1 MSPDSLT
8 AAALAELPFTHKP
21 GRRERHLRRR
31 HGNPLF
37 AWPAVEVEPLDLLA
51 AQRDDH
57 EEMEAFRAALQGLVQ
72 RAIDLP
78 PNAGSDQVLALKEDL
93 GRAYE
98 QACGLPEDQSQVRTA
113 LGRLIDLSA
122 KAVRRAVGND
132 PLALVEL
139 AQEEEARAIHLRLLE
154 QPLVADLLH
163 PQTPITPEDLLPSL
177 LTATPSE
184 LAAALEIFD
193 PEQVQALVAQGE
205 ALLAGLEAVGV
216 DTRAARGRLLQ
227 FMVPP
232 SAAPS

>member
-1 MSPDSLT
+1 MSPDPMT
-8 AAALAELPFTHKP
+8 AGGPVELPFTHRP

-57 EEMEAFRAALQGLVQ
+57 EEMEGFQAALRDLVQ

-93 GRAYE
+93 ERAYE
-98 QACGLPEDQSQVRTA
+98 QACGLPGDQSQVLTA

-122 KAVRRAVGND
+122 KAVRRAAGSD

-139 AQEEEARAIHLRLLE
+139 AHEEEARAIHRRLLE

-163 PQTPITPEDLLPSL
+163 PRTPIAPAELIAAL

-184 LAAALEIFD
+184 LSAALEVFD
-193 PEQVQALVAQGE
+193 PQQVQDLVAQGE
-205 ALLAGLEAVGV
+205 TLLACLAAGGV
-216 DTRAARGRLLQ
+216 DTRVARGRLLQ
-227 FMVPP
+227 MMAPP

>member
-1 MSPDSLT
+1 MSTDTLST
-8 AAALAELPFTHKP
+8 ADLAELPFTHKP

-57 EEMEAFRAALQGLVQ
+57 EEMESFQAALRDLVQ

-93 GRAYE
+93 ERAYE
-98 QACGLPEDQSQVRTA
+98 QACGLPEDQSQARTA

-122 KAVRRAVGND
+122 KAVRRAAGND
-132 PLALVEL
+132 PLALIEL

-193 PEQVQALVAQGE
+193 PEQVRDLAAQGE
-205 ALLAGLEAVGV
+205 TLLVRLAAAGV
-216 DTRAARGRLLQ
+216 DTKAARGQLLQ
-227 FMVPP
+227 LMVPL
-232 SAAPS
+232 ATAPS

>member
-1 MSPDSLT
+1 MTPDPMM
-8 AAALAELPFTHKP
+8 AAGPVELPFTHKP

-37 AWPAVEVEPLDLLA
+37 AWPAVEVEPMDLLG

-57 EEMEAFRAALQGLVQ
+57 EEMEAFQAALRDLVQ

-93 GRAYE
+93 ERAYE
-98 QACGLPEDQSQVRTA
+98 QTCGLPEDQSQARAA

-122 KAVRRAVGND
+122 KAVRRAAGND
-132 PLALVEL
+132 PLALIEL

-163 PQTPITPEDLLPSL
+163 PQTPIAPQELLPSL
-177 LTATPSE
+177 LTASPPE
-184 LAAALEIFD
+184 LAAALDLFD
-193 PEQVQALVAQGE
+193 PEQVRDLVAQGE
-205 ALLAGLEAVGV
+205 ALLARLAAAGV
-216 DTRAARGRLLQ
+216 DVRAARGRLLQ
-227 FMVPP
+227 LMVPP
-232 SAAPS
+232 SVAQS

>member
-1 MSPDSLT
+1 M
-8 AAALAELPFTHKP
+8 
-21 GRRERHLRRR
+21 
-31 HGNPLF
+31 
-37 AWPAVEVEPLDLLA
+37 
-51 AQRDDH
+51 
-57 EEMEAFRAALQGLVQ
+57 
-72 RAIDLP
+72 
-78 PNAGSDQVLALKEDL
+78 
-93 GRAYE
+93 
-98 QACGLPEDQSQVRTA
+98 TA

-122 KAVRRAVGND
+122 KAVRRAAGND

-163 PQTPITPEDLLPSL
+163 PQTPIAPEDLLPSL

-193 PEQVQALVAQGE
+193 PEQVRDLVAQGE
-205 ALLAGLEAVGV
+205 TLLARLAAAGV

-227 FMVPP
+227 LMVPP